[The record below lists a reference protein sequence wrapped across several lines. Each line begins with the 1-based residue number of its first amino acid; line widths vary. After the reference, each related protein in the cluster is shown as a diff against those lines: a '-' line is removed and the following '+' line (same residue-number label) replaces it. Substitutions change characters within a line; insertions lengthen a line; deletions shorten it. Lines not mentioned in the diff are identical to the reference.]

1 MRFDIIEEMKIVIA
15 SDIYYPM
22 TNGVAVF
29 AHNLANGLARAG
41 HEVLVLSPSFNG
53 KFHFE
58 TDEESGV
65 KTAFLTSLRF
75 PFYPDQIN
83 KVPEKR
89 DFLGIPMPRLAY
101 RHGIWWSV
109 NPVYEIKKILKDF
122 QPDVIHLQTAET
134 IALAVMWYAKKYRV
148 PLVSTGHAYPD
159 NITDQLKILKPKLI
173 KKASNAMLRAY
184 MSSFLEH
191 AEYATMPTEMAIGDL
206 IPKNR
211 KHFKVTV
218 EALSNGVDLSE
229 YYPKKPDLKVL
240 KKYDL
245 ATKTQ
250 KILYIGRVDPEKSI
264 GVVIKAFKKLLELPK
279 INVENL
285 ELVIVGDGIDLVNL
299 KTLVGELGIESK
311 VKFLGKV
318 MPPELIEIYRAGSM
332 FVTASETETQGIVLI
347 EAAAVGLPLV
357 AVDAG
362 AVSEL
367 CQNRKNGELCKPG
380 DVAGLAYAMK
390 RILLEPERSKKYK
403 LASVEIAKRHDLKRT
418 IARFEEIYQQVII
431 LKNTEE

>member
-1 MRFDIIEEMKIVIA
+1 MKIAIA
-15 SDIYYPM
+15 SDIYFPM

-29 AHNLANGLARAG
+29 AHNLATGLAKAG
-41 HEVLVLSPSFNG
+41 HEILVISPSFNG
-53 KFHFE
+53 KFHIENDSE
-58 TDEESGV
+58 TGV

-89 DFLGIPMPRLAY
+89 DFFGIQMPRLAY

-109 NPVYEIKKILKDF
+109 NPVYEVRKVLKDF

-134 IALAVMWYAKKYRV
+134 IALAVMWYAKRYKV

-184 MSSFLEH
+184 MASFLKH

-218 EALSNGVDLSE
+218 EALSNGVDLTE
-229 YYPKKPDLKVL
+229 FYPRKPDTKIIKQYGLN
-240 KKYDL
+240 
-245 ATKTQ
+245 TKTQ

-264 GVVIKAFKKLLELPK
+264 DLVLRSFKILLSLPK
-279 INVENL
+279 VEAKKL
-285 ELVIVGDGIDLVNL
+285 ELVIVGDGIDLTNL
-299 KTLVGELGIESK
+299 KSLAKELGVSRQTR
-311 VKFLGKV
+311 FLGRV
-318 MPPELIEIYRAGSM
+318 MPPELVEIYRIGAM

-367 CQNRKNGELCKPG
+367 CQNGVNGELCQPR
-380 DVAGLAYAMK
+380 DVQAMAEAMRKIIIDPELA
-390 RILLEPERSKKYK
+390 KKYR
-403 LASVEIAKRHDLKRT
+403 LASIEIAKKHDLKRT
-418 IARFEEIYQQVII
+418 IARFEEIYEQAII
-431 LKNTEE
+431 LKNIEEK

>member
-1 MRFDIIEEMKIVIA
+1 MKIVIA

-29 AHNLANGLARAG
+29 AHNLANGLAKAG

-53 KFHFE
+53 KFHIE
-58 TDEESGV
+58 TDAESGV
-65 KTAFLTSLRF
+65 RTAFLTSLRF

-101 RHGIWWSV
+101 RYGIWWSV
-109 NPVYEIKKILKDF
+109 NPVKEIKKILKDF

-134 IALAVMWYAKKYRV
+134 IALAVMWYAKKYKV

-184 MSSFLEH
+184 MSSFLKH

-218 EALSNGVDLSE
+218 EALSNGVDLTE
-229 YYPKKPDLKVL
+229 FYPKKPDVKIL
-240 KKYDL
+240 KKYGL
-245 ATKTQ
+245 TAKTQ

-264 GVVIKAFKKLLELPK
+264 SVVLNAFKKLLTLPK
-279 INVENL
+279 VETKDL
-285 ELVIVGDGIDLVNL
+285 ELIIVGDGIDLANL
-299 KTLVGELGIESK
+299 KTLAKELEIEEQ
-311 VKFLGKV
+311 VKFLGKI
-318 MPPELIEIYRAGSM
+318 MPPELIEIYRAGLM

-367 CQNRKNGELCKPG
+367 CQNRKNGELCHPG
-380 DVAGLAYAMK
+380 DVTGIAHAMK
-390 RILLEPERSKKYK
+390 RILIDPERLKKYK
-403 LASVEIAKRHDLKRT
+403 LASIEIAKRHDLKRT
-418 IARFEEIYQQVII
+418 IARFEEIYEQAII